1 MRQIEPYLSISLIP
15 NLTYNTA
22 LMHHFRIIFSTILL
36 FFIANISYAVN
47 KPPRVTA
54 AYQRPPVTKETLL
67 GKVEPFCPKTV
78 KPEWRKQQQIE
89 NIDIAPSPV
98 CDPDN
103 PYTIAAFVKGTNNVS
118 MATMMNT
125 QLSPD
130 TLIKTNDIDGDGDPD
145 EIHIRLEV
153 IELNGFSP
161 DLKNP
166 INTFNIAPGI
176 QPGFWVFAPK
186 SRGMSTESFASIK
199 ANHLLRLPSPS
210 IRVEQGDKVIITL
223 ENSHYFPHSIH
234 LHGVDHPFQKTNGE
248 GNDGVPQTSNKL
260 IMPGKQFSY
269 EVTPRQPG
277 TMMYHCHVQAHT
289 HILMGLI
296 GMFIVEEN
304 RPNNWVQT
312 FNIGDGFVRH
322 SSVAVKEKY
331 SQEYDLQYQD
341 IDKDLHNLIQ
351 TANDS
356 RLLAKAINR
365 EYNITKRTPEYFI
378 LNGRSFPYTLR
389 ESLIVVKPEEKVK
402 LRVFNAGDQQLA
414 LHIHGFKPTATHF
427 DGVELKPKARIQR
440 DVFTLGP
447 AQRVDLE
454 MYAHNDGLNN
464 MGAGIWTFHDHN
476 ELGVTTD
483 GIYPGGN
490 ISSVVFE
497 SFLGPNGM
505 PKLQGVD
512 VSPFFT
518 KDFYQKKYP
527 IWTMSDDM
535 NLYGEI
541 DPQVNLA
548 NDSPEAL
555 SVDKTQ
561 IAILVIQIILL
572 IATLMLIRKSAKKT
586 ND

>member
-1 MRQIEPYLSISLIP
+1 MHLYRSKALLLLLFLLP
-15 NLTYNTA
+15 NL
-22 LMHHFRIIFSTILL
+22 
-36 FFIANISYAVN
+36 SYAV
-47 KPPRVTA
+47 
-54 AYQRPPVTKETLL
+54 YQAPDSKETLL
-67 GKVEPFCPKTV
+67 GKIEPFCPKTV
-78 KPEWRKQQQIE
+78 TPEWRKAFKIE
-89 NIDIAPSPV
+89 GVAISPSKV

-103 PYTIAAFVKGTNNVS
+103 PYNIAAFVKGTNNVS
-118 MATMMNT
+118 MMTMMNS

-130 TLIKTNDIDGDGDPD
+130 TLIKGKDIDGDGDPD

-161 DLKNP
+161 DLKDP
-166 INTFNIAPGI
+166 ITTFNIAPGI
-176 QPGFWVFAPK
+176 QPGFWTFAPK
-186 SRGMSTESFASIK
+186 SRGMSTESFASTK
-199 ANHLLRLPSPS
+199 ANPLLRLPSPS
-210 IRVEQGDKVIITL
+210 IRVEQGDKVIVTL

-234 LHGVDHPFQKTNGE
+234 FHGVDHPFQKANGE

-260 IMPGKQFSY
+260 TLPGKQFSY
-269 EVTPRQPG
+269 ELTPRQPG
-277 TMMYHCHVQAHT
+277 TMVYHCHVQAHT

-312 FNIGDGFVRH
+312 FNVGAGLVRQ

-341 IDKDLHNLIQ
+341 VDRELHNIIQ

-356 RLLAKAINR
+356 RLLAKAYNR
-365 EYNITKRTPEYFI
+365 DYNITERTPDYFI

-389 ESLIVVKPEEKVK
+389 ESLVIIKPEEKVK
-402 LRVFNAGDQQLA
+402 LRVFNAGDQMLS
-414 LHIHGFKPTATHF
+414 LHTHGFKPTATHF
-427 DGVELKPKARIQR
+427 DGVELKPDAQIQR

-447 AQRVDLE
+447 AQRVDMEL
-454 MYAHNDGLNN
+454 YARNDGLNN

-483 GIYPGGN
+483 GIYPGGH

-497 SFLGPNGM
+497 SFLGNNGQ

-518 KDFYQKKYP
+518 KEFYQKDYP
-527 IWTMSDDM
+527 VWTLSDDKKKYAA
-535 NLYGEI
+535 LPSSTKQIKTTDTESS
-541 DPQVNLA
+541 
-548 NDSPEAL
+548 SP
-555 SVDKTQ
+555 TQ
-561 IAILVIQIILL
+561 IIILIVQIILL
-572 IATLMLIRKSAKKT
+572 LATVMLIKNRINK
-586 ND
+586 